1 MVTHRPARTSTPM
14 SEDRPNAIET
24 RWRQRFHNLSKA
36 YALLREAAE
45 APSLSR
51 LEEEG
56 LIQRFEYT
64 FELCWKTMKDYL
76 EAGGL
81 DVRLPR
87 DVLKEA
93 YRTGLVSDGEAWL
106 EVLEKRNLLAH
117 TYDDERFAEA
127 LGRVRGRFFPA
138 MRELVGRLEAEV

>member
-1 MVTHRPARTSTPM
+1 M
-14 SEDRPNAIET
+14 SEDRPNAKET

-36 YALLREAAE
+36 YALLQEAAE

-106 EVLEKRNLLAH
+106 EMLENRNLLAH

-138 MRELVGRLEAEV
+138 MRELVGRLEAEA